1 MEEHF
6 WNCIKRGDEQ
16 AFNSLYEQY
25 ADMLYGYGMK
35 IIADEEL
42 VGNAIQ
48 SLFVYL
54 YEKRKTISEPNSVS
68 AYLCVSLKRLI
79 SLEVKKRRD
88 SRNVSIEDVSYPDY
102 DFELEID
109 IEKTMIAA
117 ECDKE
122 LLNSLQ
128 QALDTLTK
136 RQREIVYLKYFKEM
150 NNNEIATIMDLSI
163 QTVKNTNTQ
172 ALARLREFQK
182 LANTYIVLSV
192 FLLSLLLF

>member
-16 AFNSLYEQY
+16 VFNSLYEQY

-79 SLEVKKRRD
+79 LLEVKKGG
-88 SRNVSIEDVSYPDY
+88 
-102 DFELEID
+102 
-109 IEKTMIAA
+109 
-117 ECDKE
+117 
-122 LLNSLQ
+122 
-128 QALDTLTK
+128 
-136 RQREIVYLKYFKEM
+136 IVEM
-150 NNNEIATIMDLSI
+150 CL
-163 QTVKNTNTQ
+163 
-172 ALARLREFQK
+172 
-182 LANTYIVLSV
+182 
-192 FLLSLLLF
+192 

>member
-1 MEEHF
+1 
-6 WNCIKRGDEQ
+6 
-16 AFNSLYEQY
+16 
-25 ADMLYGYGMK
+25 
-35 IIADEEL
+35 
-42 VGNAIQ
+42 
-48 SLFVYL
+48 
-54 YEKRKTISEPNSVS
+54 
-68 AYLCVSLKRLI
+68 
-79 SLEVKKRRD
+79 
-88 SRNVSIEDVSYPDY
+88 
-102 DFELEID
+102 
-109 IEKTMIAA
+109 MIAA